1 LKPCAARRFALL
13 GSACLLLLFALLP
26 ALPTWAD
33 PAAERAK
40 LVEFFRRAFPQFAPD
55 DYTYGALMFRPDA
68 RRQFDDIM
76 EFPPFLSTI
85 ERGKQ
90 MWERPF
96 GNGKRFADCFDS
108 GGRNAAATFPR
119 YDVVSA
125 QVISFEMAINDCL
138 RQNGQ
143 KPLALEDMNVIGVL
157 VSYAKT
163 LSDGARLDIRAQT
176 PAAQAK
182 LEAGRA
188 DYYRRRGQMN
198 LACAN
203 CHINLAGRFM
213 RDEIIS
219 PVLGQAT
226 HFPVFRRGGEQLLTV
241 QAYFRRCFTQIRAT
255 PPALGSETM
264 NNLEYYHAYLSNGL
278 PMRASVYRK

>member
-1 LKPCAARRFALL
+1 MKIPNSRSAVTFRFV
-13 GSACLLLLFALLP
+13 CLLLLCTAFS
-26 ALPTWAD
+26 
-33 PAAERAK
+33 AASAHANPETARSE
-40 LVEFFRRAFPQFAPD
+40 VIEFFQRAFPRFTLDEYA
-55 DYTYGALMFRPDA
+55 YGALMFRPEA

-76 EFPPFLSTI
+76 EFPPFLGTI

-90 MWERPF
+90 IWERPF
-96 GNGKRFADCFDS
+96 ANGKRLADCFED
-108 GGRNAAATFPR
+108 GGRNVAAKFPR
-119 YDVVSA
+119 FDITRA
-125 QVISFEMAINDCL
+125 QVVTFEMAINDCL
-138 RQNGQ
+138 RQNSQ
-143 KPLALEDMNVIGVL
+143 APLALDDMNGMGVL
-157 VSYAKT
+157 LSYAKT
-163 LSDGARLDIRAQT
+163 LSDGARLDISAAT
-176 PAAQAK
+176 PEAQAK

-188 DYYRRRGQMN
+188 DYYQRRGQMN

-203 CHINLAGRFM
+203 CHINLAGRYM

-255 PPALGSETM
+255 PPALGSEMM
-264 NNLEYYHAYLSNGL
+264 NNLEYFHAYLSNGL